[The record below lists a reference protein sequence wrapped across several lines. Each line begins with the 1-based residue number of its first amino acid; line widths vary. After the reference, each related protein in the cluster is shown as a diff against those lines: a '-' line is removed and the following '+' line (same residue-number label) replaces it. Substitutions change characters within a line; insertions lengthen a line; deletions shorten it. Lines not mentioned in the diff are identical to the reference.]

1 MKKMIFIA
9 ILALLLTGCDDA
21 KVDSQTPTTTPVK
34 KSQEIASILEA
45 TPYVQ
50 IAPEIGKK
58 PMLLEFG
65 STSCASC
72 VEMGKLLYRA
82 KQEYPKSA
90 IYFIEVY
97 KDKEAT
103 GNYKIQMIPTQVYLS
118 QEGFESD
125 RHIGLVSYEQLIAKL
140 KEQKIIQ

>member
-1 MKKMIFIA
+1 MKKNIFLVLLGLFL
-9 ILALLLTGCDDA
+9 LACGDT
-21 KVDSQTPTTTPVK
+21 KVFAQGPLK
-34 KSQEIASILEA
+34 AGILEA
-45 TPYVQ
+45 TAYAKIQP
-50 IAPEIGKK
+50 IIGKT

-97 KDKEAT
+97 NDKEAT
-103 GNYKIQMIPTQVYLS
+103 RNYKIQMIPTQVYLT
-118 QEGFESD
+118 QEGSEAD
-125 RHIGLVSYEQLIAKL
+125 RHIGLVTYEQLIAKL
-140 KEQKIIQ
+140 KEQKIIL

>member
-1 MKKMIFIA
+1 MKKILILLFLTFFFIECVE
-9 ILALLLTGCDDA
+9 T
-21 KVDSQTPTTTPVK
+21 KVVAQEEAK
-34 KSQEIASILEA
+34 KSVLEA
-45 TPYVQ
+45 TSYAQ
-50 IAPEIGKK
+50 IQPNIGKT

-97 KDKEAT
+97 KDKAAA
-103 GNYKIQMIPTQVYLS
+103 GNYRIQMIPTQVYLNA
-118 QEGFESD
+118 EGFESD
-125 RHIGLVSYEQLIAKL
+125 RHIGLVTYEQLIVKL
-140 KEQKIIQ
+140 KEQKIIL

>member
-1 MKKMIFIA
+1 MKKKIF
-9 ILALLLTGCDDA
+9 LALLGLFLLGCSDT
-21 KVDSQTPTTTPVK
+21 KVSA
-34 KSQEIASILEA
+34 QEPLKTSILEA
-45 TPYVQ
+45 TAYAKILPS
-50 IAPEIGKK
+50 IGKT

-97 KDKEAT
+97 NDKEAT

-118 QEGFESD
+118 QEGIEAD
-125 RHIGLVSYEQLIAKL
+125 RHIGLVSYAQLIAKL
-140 KEQKIIQ
+140 KEQKIIKE

>member
-1 MKKMIFIA
+1 MIKKIFF
-9 ILALLLTGCDDA
+9 ALLGLFLLGCNDTKVSVQEPLKTG
-21 KVDSQTPTTTPVK
+21 
-34 KSQEIASILEA
+34 ILEA
-45 TPYVQ
+45 TAYAKILPT
-50 IAPEIGKK
+50 ISKT

-72 VEMGKLLYRA
+72 VEMGKLLHRA

-97 KDKEAT
+97 NDKEAT
-103 GNYKIQMIPTQVYLS
+103 GNYKIQMIPTQVYLN

-140 KEQKIIQ
+140 KEHKII